1 MAPQRELA
9 AERVSLRCL
18 AESID
23 GAICFGGGTMCR
35 SLSGAF
41 LAAITSLCL
50 CAASASG
57 QSNEGRILGTV
68 TDSQGKIV
76 VGAKVVVTNTGTNAA
91 RNLQTNQVGD
101 YVASN
106 LPPGLYNINAEAS
119 GFKKVV
125 RADVRLEVGNDL
137 RIDFQLVPGDLS
149 ETVRVTTEAPLITT
163 TNDNIG
169 GSLSNKEIN
178 DLPLNGRDY
187 QNLIALRPG
196 VVRFPGGGFESI
208 AANGMRPEDNNFV
221 LDGTDDN
228 DPYYSG
234 NIINAEGVQGTPGS
248 ILPIDAIQEFNTE
261 ENPPPESG
269 WKPGV
274 TVNVGLKSGTNH
286 LHGTAYGFERNN
298 VFDARNFFNT
308 VGTPQTALRQHQF
321 GGTVG
326 GPIKHDKTFFFLAY
340 EGVRGFIS
348 NVSTASTPATVG
360 LPTPA
365 TPNCSFGT
373 QQGDCA
379 NSITDALNDLNAG
392 HIAVNPLSA
401 NLIGQGTFA
410 GNGPFPGL
418 FPTNSTASVTTNFP
432 NVNRSDTAVAKVDH
446 HFTANQTISAHYL
459 IGDSSQIEQDSTVLQ
474 PFWRSQSQLRAQV
487 FGVNWA
493 WTPRGN
499 LVNEARF
506 GFNNFWQ
513 KIQALDHGANPL
525 TTYGLNT
532 GVTTPLNFGLPEIDI
547 GGFTQ
552 LGSNSGWPLFTTP
565 NRTFQFAD
573 NVSYTRGAHTFKIGG
588 EIRRG
593 STDNVRNR
601 SGKGLIKFDGSNTAG
616 FPIDPVTGLPTSTAL
631 EDFLAGS
638 PSTGTIFVG
647 NSERKVHFWSFAW
660 FVADD
665 WRVTPRLSV
674 NVGLRYELN
683 TVIKEDHNLLGNF
696 DPSVG
701 LEQVGVNIKSPYDG
715 DHNNFAPRV
724 GVAWDPW
731 GKGKTVLR
739 AGAGINYEIP
749 HISAFI
755 GQNGVDCC
763 TTPGLNDIPTGAIGS
778 NIAGNIVATGLTVS
792 PNWTDTSTPIFS
804 PAGLPLNCNPPTAPN
819 PGTPCD
825 IMGVT
830 RHLRTPYVVSWN
842 ANLQQAIGRTTSLQI
857 GYVGNAGIKLYSV
870 RDINQVVVA
879 HDDGSEL
886 AGRPFTFNCPVSMGG
901 SGAGGPCFPFLGFVN
916 FLQNGYH
923 SNYNGLQITATQK
936 VWHGLNF
943 LAGYT
948 WSHSIDD
955 ATNNRSVSPQNSLRP
970 DLERGSSDFDLRH
983 RFTLALTYALPS
995 VKTKL
1000 QLLEGWQM
1008 NSIVTLQT
1016 GTPYSV
1022 IDGVQN
1028 GTDVSLTGEFT
1039 DRWDFFGN
1047 PRDFN
1052 AMIAGIPPFPG
1063 TTNPACAAKA
1073 QALDGGAINGPT
1085 TQSLALFGCYA
1096 NRNSIMI
1103 PPALGTFGTMGRNLF
1118 RGPSFHNWDFSLVKD
1133 TRLGERV
1140 KMEIRAEFFNVLNHP
1155 QFANPEASTLF
1166 NEDPSNPGLFGASNA
1181 TPDVGAANPV
1191 IGTGGPRNIQFG
1203 LKFIF

>member
-1 MAPQRELA
+1 M
-9 AERVSLRCL
+9 S
-18 AESID
+18 
-23 GAICFGGGTMCR
+23 R
-35 SLSGAF
+35 SMGKAF
-41 LAAITSLCL
+41 LGALIILVL
-50 CAASASG
+50 CAASGLA
-57 QSNEGRILGTV
+57 QSNEGRILGTA
-68 TDSQGKIV
+68 TDSQGKVV
-76 VGAKVVVTNTGTNAA
+76 VGAQVVVTNTGTNAA
-91 RNLQTNQVGD
+91 RNLRTNQAGD
-101 YVASN
+101 YVAPN
-106 LPPGLYNINAEAS
+106 LQPGLYTITAEAS

-125 RADVRLEVGNDL
+125 HPDVRLEVGNDV
-137 RIDFQLVPGDLS
+137 RIDFRLVPGDIS

-187 QNLIALRPG
+187 QNLVVLRPG

-261 ENPPPESG
+261 ENPPPDTG

-274 TVNVGLKSGTNH
+274 TVNIGLKSGTNQV
-286 LHGTAYGFERNN
+286 HGTGYGFERNN
-298 VFDARNFFNT
+298 YFDARNFFNP

-348 NVSTASTPATVG
+348 NVSTASSPATVG
-360 LPTPA
+360 LPTPTDPNTGLLA
-365 TPNCSFGT
+365 PNCSFGT
-373 QQGDCA
+373 KQGDCV
-379 NSITDALNDLNAG
+379 NSITDALADLNAG
-392 HIAVNPLSA
+392 GITPNPLSL
-401 NLIGQGTFA
+401 NLVGKGTFT

-418 FPTNSTASVTTNFP
+418 FPANSTTNVTTNFP

-446 HFTANQTISAHYL
+446 HFTANQTISGHYL
-459 IGDSSQIEQDSTVLQ
+459 IGDSKQIEQDSTILQ
-474 PFWRSQSQLRAQV
+474 PIWRSQSQIRAQV
-487 FGVNWA
+487 FGVSWA
-493 WTPRGN
+493 WIPRGN

-506 GFNNFWQ
+506 GFSNFWQ
-513 KIQALDHGANPL
+513 KIEALDHASDPL
-525 TTYGLNT
+525 TTFGLNT
-532 GVTTPLNFGLPEIDI
+532 GVTNPLNFGLPEIDI

-573 NVSYTRGAHTFKIGG
+573 NVSYTRGSHTFKFGG
-588 EIRRG
+588 EVRRG

-601 SGKGLIKFDGSNTAG
+601 AGKGLVKFSGGQPGDG
-616 FPIDPVTGLPTSTAL
+616 FPVVDPSTGATSATGI
-631 EDFLAGS
+631 EDFLAGF
-638 PSTGTIFVG
+638 PSTGRIFVG
-647 NSERKVHFWSFAW
+647 NSRRKVHFWSFAW
-660 FVADD
+660 FAADD

-674 NVGLRYELN
+674 NLGLRYELN
-683 TVIKEDHNLLGNF
+683 TVIKEANNLLGNF
-696 DPSVG
+696 DPNVG

-749 HISAFI
+749 HISVFI

-763 TTPGLNDIPTGAIGS
+763 TTPGLNDIPTGGVGS
-778 NIAGNIVATGLTVS
+778 LFPGNIVATGLTVS
-792 PNWTDTSTPIFS
+792 PTWADTATPIF
-804 PAGLPLNCNPPTAPN
+804 PVATAILNCDPITG
-819 PGTPCD
+819 GTPCD
-825 IMGVT
+825 ILGVT

-842 ANLQQAIGRTTSLQI
+842 ANLQQAIGSTTSLQI
-857 GYVGNAGIKLYSV
+857 GYVGNVGVKLYSV

-879 HDDGSEL
+879 NDDGTEQP
-886 AGRPFTFNCPVSMGG
+886 GRPFTFNCPVAMGG

-936 VWHGLNF
+936 IWHGLNF

-995 VKTKL
+995 VRTKL

-1016 GTPYSV
+1016 ATPYSV

-1028 GTDVSLTGEFT
+1028 GTDVSATGEFT

-1047 PRDFN
+1047 PKDFK
-1052 AMIAGIPPFPG
+1052 AMIAGIPFFPG
-1063 TTNPACAAKA
+1063 TTNTACATKA
-1073 QALDGGAINGPT
+1073 HALDGTDLTMPFTA
-1085 TQSLALFGCYA
+1085 SLTKFGCYA

-1103 PPALGTFGTMGRNLF
+1103 PPAQGTFGTMGRNLF
-1118 RGPSFHNWDFSLVKD
+1118 RGPSFNNWDFSLVKD

-1140 KMEIRAEFFNVLNHP
+1140 KMQFRAEFFNVLNHP
-1155 QFANPEASTLF
+1155 HFANPEASTLF
-1166 NEDPSNPGLFGASNA
+1166 NEDPSSPGLFGASNA

-1191 IGTGGPRNIQFG
+1191 IGTGGPRNIQLG

>member
-1 MAPQRELA
+1 MSR
-9 AERVSLRCL
+9 S
-18 AESID
+18 
-23 GAICFGGGTMCR
+23 MC
-35 SLSGAF
+35 GAF
-41 LAAITSLCL
+41 LGAFVSLL
-50 CAASASG
+50 FCAAPVAA
-57 QSNEGRILGTV
+57 QTNEGRILGTV
-68 TDSQGKIV
+68 TDSQGRVV

-91 RNLQTNQVGD
+91 RTLQTNYAGD

-106 LPPGLYNINAEAS
+106 LQPGLYTITAETS
-119 GFKKVV
+119 GFKKVEH
-125 RADVRLEVGNDL
+125 AAVRLEVGNDV
-137 RIDFQLVPGDLS
+137 RIDLHLVPGMVS
-149 ETVRVTTEAPLITT
+149 ETVRVTAEAPLITT

-169 GSLSNKEIN
+169 GTLSNKEIN

-187 QNLIALRPG
+187 QNLVVLRPG

-208 AANGMRPEDNNFV
+208 ASNGMRPEDNNFV

-261 ENPPPESG
+261 ENPPPDIG

-274 TVNVGLKSGTNH
+274 TVNIGLKSGTNE

-308 VGTPQTALRQHQF
+308 VDSPQTALRQHQF

-348 NVSTASTPATVG
+348 NVSTASSPATIG

-373 QQGDCA
+373 KQGDCV
-379 NSITDALNDLNAG
+379 NSITDALNDLQAG
-392 HIAVNPLSA
+392 GIPLNPLSA
-401 NLIGQGTFA
+401 NLIGKGAFT
-410 GNGPFPGL
+410 GNGLFPGL
-418 FPTNSTASVTTNFP
+418 FPANSTTNVTTDFP

-459 IGDSSQIEQDSTVLQ
+459 IGDSQQIEQDSTILQ
-474 PFWRSQSQLRAQV
+474 AIWRSQSQIRAQV
-487 FGVNWA
+487 FGVSWA

-506 GFNNFWQ
+506 GFSNFWQ
-513 KIQALDHGANPL
+513 KIQALDHGSDPL
-525 TTYGLNT
+525 TTFGLNT
-532 GVTTPLNFGLPEIDI
+532 GVTNPLNFGLPEIDI
-547 GGFTQ
+547 SGFNQ
-552 LGSNSGWPLFTTP
+552 LGSDSGWPLFTTP
-565 NRTFQFAD
+565 NRTFQVAD
-573 NVSYTRGAHTFKIGG
+573 NVSYTRGAHTFKFGG

-601 SGKGLIKFDGSNTAG
+601 AGKGLIKFEGNNTTG
-616 FPIDPVTGLPTSTAL
+616 FPIDPVTLLPTSTPL

-638 PSTGTIFVG
+638 PSTGRIFVG

-674 NVGLRYELN
+674 NLGLRYELN
-683 TVIKEDHNLLGNF
+683 KVIKEDHNLLGNF
-696 DPSVG
+696 DPAVG
-701 LEQVGVNIKSPYDG
+701 LQQVGVNISSPYNG

-724 GVAWDPW
+724 GIAWDPW

-749 HISAFI
+749 HLSVFI

-763 TTPGLNDIPTGAIGS
+763 TTPGLNDIPTGAGGS
-778 NIAGNIVATGLTVS
+778 NVAGNIVATGLTVS
-792 PNWTDTSTPIFS
+792 PTWTDTSTPIF
-804 PAGLPLNCNPPTAPN
+804 PVATATLNCDPN
-819 PGTPCD
+819 NGGTPCD
-825 IMGVT
+825 ILAAT

-842 ANLQQAIGRTTSLQI
+842 ANIQQAIGRTTSLQI
-857 GYVGNAGIKLYSV
+857 GYVGNVGVKLYSV
-870 RDINQVVVA
+870 RDINQVVA
-879 HDDGSEL
+879 ANDDGGEQ
-886 AGRPFTFNCPVSMGG
+886 AGRPFTFNCPVAMGG

-923 SNYNGLQITATQK
+923 SNYNSLQMTATQR

-955 ATNNRSVSPQNSLRP
+955 ATNNRSFSPQNSLRP
-970 DLERGSSDFDLRH
+970 DLERGPSDFDLRH

-995 VKTKL
+995 VKTKF

-1008 NSIVTLQT
+1008 NSIVALQT
-1016 GTPYSV
+1016 GTPYNV

-1028 GTDVSLTGEFT
+1028 GTDVSGTGEFE

-1047 PRDFN
+1047 PNDFK
-1052 AMIAGIPPFPG
+1052 AVPAGIPFFAG
-1063 TTNPACAAKA
+1063 TTNSACAAKA
-1073 QALDGGAINGPT
+1073 QAVDGGAINGPT

-1096 NRNSIMI
+1096 NRGSIMI
-1103 PPALGTFGTMGRNLF
+1103 PPAQGTFGTMGRNLF
-1118 RGPSFHNWDFSLVKD
+1118 RGPSFNNWDFSLVKD

-1140 KMEIRAEFFNVLNHP
+1140 RMQIRAEFFNILNHP
-1155 QFANPEASTLF
+1155 HFANPEATTLF
-1166 NEDPSNPGLFGASNA
+1166 NEDPSSPGLFGASNA
-1181 TPDVGAANPV
+1181 TPDVAAANPV